1 MIHVKD
7 DWYIDVDEAS
17 YNLMQYAGK
26 RPNKNGELIDSYK
39 NITYHSTLERAL
51 KQYIR
56 YRVKDSLQ
64 EDMELREAVQ
74 AVQVCLSE
82 VASELKNCL
91 CFDVTTS
98 YGAKTSTVGP

>member
-1 MIHVKD
+1 MIHIKD

-26 RPNKNGELIDSYK
+26 RPDKKGELVDSYK
-39 NITYHSTLERAL
+39 NITYHSTLEKAL

-64 EDMELREAVQ
+64 ADMELVEAVQ
-74 AVQVCLSE
+74 TVQACLAE
-82 VASELKNCL
+82 VASELKACL
-91 CFDVTTS
+91 
-98 YGAKTSTVGP
+98 STELITPI